1 MEYARVPAAT
11 SRRSGSLV
19 VTESSGPD
27 AGEFDAV
34 AVVPAGGLPTARPD
48 IDMLSPR
55 TTAHMTDT
63 NRRNI
68 MLSSTQGQIRVPTV
82 KHAFPPKTAR

>member
-19 VTESSGPD
+19 VTESSDPD

-34 AVVPAGGLPTARPD
+34 AVVPAGGLPTACLD
-48 IDMLSPR
+48 TDMLSPR
-55 TTAHMTDT
+55 TTAHTTDT
-63 NRRNI
+63 NRRDI
-68 MLSSTQGQIRVPTV
+68 MASTRGRSVCNNV
-82 KHAFPPKTAR
+82 KHAFPPKTTK